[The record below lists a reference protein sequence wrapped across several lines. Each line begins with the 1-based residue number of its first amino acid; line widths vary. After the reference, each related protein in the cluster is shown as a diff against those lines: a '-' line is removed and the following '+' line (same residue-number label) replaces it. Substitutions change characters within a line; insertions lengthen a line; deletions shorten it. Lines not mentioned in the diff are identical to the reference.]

1 MSSGK
6 QNIAMKYFFLI
17 LWKTKRRLRF
27 LLHQLSV
34 KLYKYIITKL
44 SVKSHY
50 SSNSK
55 IVSEIKLT
63 VIIEIMIL
71 HLHEM
76 ILSLRRQLYHR
87 DIQNSPVRTRIHGE
101 TFLTTSWS
109 EFAGTLS
116 QVCLKGTALTEW
128 EVGDAVFLLLSFS
141 LSFSFLFC
149 LGLILWSMAMLSVNY
164 K

>member
-1 MSSGK
+1 MVALKRVFFSFFLFNDATILSTFQGKISNMNSLSSMSSGK

-101 TFLTTSWS
+101 TFLTTS
-109 EFAGTLS
+109 
-116 QVCLKGTALTEW
+116 
-128 EVGDAVFLLLSFS
+128 
-141 LSFSFLFC
+141 
-149 LGLILWSMAMLSVNY
+149 
-164 K
+164 